1 MGMSREVGT
10 EGQLHISL
18 NPGLLV
24 GGNTTNTAMH
34 RGDQKFNHKK
44 IGWLVGQYLSLC
56 SSIISRSGTVLM
68 IMINNGYRT
77 HGSEVHTHVCQG
89 QKRGFPDKNR

>member
-44 IGWLVGQYLSLC
+44 NWLA
-56 SSIISRSGTVLM
+56 SRAVPFAML
-68 IMINNGYRT
+68 
-77 HGSEVHTHVCQG
+77 
-89 QKRGFPDKNR
+89 